1 MKENTRVLF
10 ADDDADTRKVVGE
23 ILQTAGIETVFA
35 DNGLQ
40 AIQAWQTHPVD
51 LIILDYMMPVLDGI
65 ETCRRIRHA
74 SVIPIILLTAKG
86 REEDIINGF
95 KAGADDY
102 IVKPIRT
109 REFIARVHAIL
120 NRVSRQ
126 SITSDRQMVFEDLV
140 LDSRARQ
147 VISQGKRVY
156 LSPLEFRL
164 LQYLMQHA
172 GMTISKIDLL
182 YNVWGFCE
190 LAGEINFIEA
200 AIKRLRRKIEP
211 NPAHP
216 KYIQTVWGTGYRF
229 GGHST

>member
-10 ADDDADTRKVVGE
+10 ADDDADTRKIVGE
-23 ILQTAGIETVFA
+23 ILQTTGIETIFA
-35 DNGLQ
+35 EDGLQ
-40 AIQAWQTHPVD
+40 AIQAWQTHPLD

-65 ETCRRIRHA
+65 ETCRRIRQA
-74 SVIPIILLTAKG
+74 SFIPIILLTAKG
-86 REEDIINGF
+86 REEDIIKGF

-126 SITSDRQMVFEDLV
+126 SIPNNRQMVFEDLI

-164 LQYLMQHA
+164 LHYLMQHA

-229 GGHST
+229 GDR

>member
-10 ADDDADTRKVVGE
+10 ADDDADTRKIVGE
-23 ILQTAGIETVFA
+23 ILLTTGIETIFA

-65 ETCRRIRHA
+65 ETCRRIRQA
-74 SVIPIILLTAKG
+74 SFIPIILLTAKG

-109 REFIARVHAIL
+109 RECIARVHAIL

-126 SITSDRQMVFEDLV
+126 SNTVDRQMVFEDLV

-229 GGHST
+229 GDH

>member
-10 ADDDADTRKVVGE
+10 ADDDADTRKAVGE

>member
-1 MKENTRVLF
+1 MEDHTRVLF
-10 ADDDADTRKVVGE
+10 ADDDADTCKIVGE

-35 DNGLQ
+35 NNGLQ
-40 AIQAWQTHPVD
+40 AIQAWQTQPVD

-65 ETCRRIRHA
+65 ETCRRIRQA
-74 SVIPIILLTAKG
+74 SFIPIILLTAKG
-86 REEDIINGF
+86 REEDIIKGF

-126 SITSDRQMVFEDLV
+126 SVAVDRQMVFEDLV
-140 LDSRARQ
+140 LDARARQ

-229 GGHST
+229 GDH

>member
-1 MKENTRVLF
+1 MKENPRVLF
-10 ADDDADTRKVVGE
+10 ADDDADTRKIVGE
-23 ILQTAGIETVFA
+23 ILQATGIETVFA
-35 DNGLQ
+35 EDGLQ

-65 ETCRRIRHA
+65 ETCRRIRQA
-74 SVIPIILLTAKG
+74 SFIPIILLTAKG
-86 REEDIINGF
+86 REEDIIKGF

-126 SITSDRQMVFEDLV
+126 SIPADRQMVFEDLV

-229 GGHST
+229 GDH

>member
-1 MKENTRVLF
+1 MMEKTRVLF
-10 ADDDADTRKVVGE
+10 ADDDADTRKIVGE
-23 ILQTAGIETVFA
+23 ILQSAGLETYFA
-35 DNGLQ
+35 ESGLQ

-51 LIILDYMMPVLDGI
+51 LIILDHMMPGMDGI
-65 ETCRRIRHA
+65 ETCRRIRQV
-74 SVIPIILLTAKG
+74 SFIPIILLTARG
-86 REEDIINGF
+86 REEDIIKGF
-95 KAGADDY
+95 KAGVDDY

-109 REFIARVHAIL
+109 REFIARVQAIL
-120 NRVSRQ
+120 NRVSRLPCPM
-126 SITSDRQMVFEDLV
+126 DRQMVFEDLI
-140 LDSRARQ
+140 LDARARQ
-147 VISQGKRVY
+147 VISQGRRVY

-229 GGHST
+229 GDN